1 MGLTFTCE
9 HCGEAIQGVAAIHNG
24 KFIHHRCTKDYTLA
38 KTIEKWEASGLLEGL
53 DDTDGKINIATLYEG
68 KTSQIIS
75 SE

>member
-9 HCGEAIQGVAAIHNG
+9 HCGESIQGVAAVHNG
-24 KFIHHRCTKDYTLA
+24 KFIHHRCVEAYEEA
-38 KTIEKWEASGLLEGL
+38 KIIEKWKDSGLLEGF
-53 DDTDGKINIATLYEG
+53 DDSKINIATLYEG